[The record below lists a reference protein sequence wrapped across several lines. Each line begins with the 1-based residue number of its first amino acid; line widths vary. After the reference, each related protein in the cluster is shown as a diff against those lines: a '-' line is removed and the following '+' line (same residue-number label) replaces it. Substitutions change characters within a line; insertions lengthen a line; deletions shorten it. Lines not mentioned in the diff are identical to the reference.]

1 MSVHQPFEPS
11 ERRQSAARR
20 EPRDRE
26 PQILP
31 FHYHQ
36 SAAMALENNVPPAPP
51 VFDPNASDVK
61 ALCALENHLASLA
74 LDDLHQ
80 DDEDNGD
87 QEGTSLS
94 NLQLVLA
101 CISSPDDGVRYHAIE
116 AAGKLG
122 IRDACPTILRCL
134 RDGGD
139 DSIDVRVAAAKA
151 GSRLAE
157 QGAWAV
163 PNDDNMDSLLNAT
176 VQLASHPTN
185 RKARKTSVKACGV
198 IFESRKKGR
207 GGGKRG
213 RAARKKKS
221 EKASDSEGR
230 AAKAIVLRLLDED
243 ADVRIAAVNALTKLG
258 TKTKTSASRLIGK
271 LMVSHPGQGAVGK
284 ALVALEAYDELETLE
299 GHGDEAVRQAAQRVL
314 QDLKQDEGEEEED
327 DGAIGR
333 ANIDDVL
340 LEDYDAERHD
350 ILRAKKRLRPQQGPE
365 WNENGLRIERCL
377 ALQIAMDPD
386 DVRDDLVRIDYDQ
399 CSPEE
404 WDAKGYGL
412 RPQVIKGAT
421 KSWPAKDWT
430 EDIIRSKWG
439 QKKFRVGS
447 DEEDKDVRLPLN
459 DFLTYHKANQDDNPM
474 YMFEHIGEA
483 PLDDLLGEYKIP
495 KYFDKS
501 RDLFS
506 VLLDDERPPHRW
518 ILYGGPKSG
527 SAIHK
532 DPLCTS
538 AWNTS
543 LFGRKRWL
551 LFPPEAR
558 KIHLMPPSIEALWPA
573 RIAGP
578 SAWFEYMLP
587 RIRSDE
593 WRGPQPIEIL
603 QEAGETVYVPNNY
616 WHIVLNLEPVVALT
630 QNVGAL
636 HDYKS
641 IEDVVRRKR
650 PDIYDEWLARVQK
663 RWPETA
669 T

>member
-1 MSVHQPFEPS
+1 MTFTG
-11 ERRQSAARR
+11 RR
-20 EPRDRE
+20 P
-26 PQILP
+26 
-31 FHYHQ
+31 
-36 SAAMALENNVPPAPP
+36 AMALENNDASVSHA
-51 VFDPNASDVK
+51 FDPNASDLKV
-61 ALCALENHLASLA
+61 LCALENHLASLT
-74 LDDLHQ
+74 LDDLHKDDDNDNDADDQ
-80 DDEDNGD
+80 DEPA
-87 QEGTSLS
+87 SFS
-94 NLQLVLA
+94 NPQLVLA

-122 IRDACPTILRCL
+122 VQDACPDILRCL

-139 DSIDVRVAAAKA
+139 DSIDVRVAAAKT

-157 QGAWAV
+157 QGAWSV

-185 RKARKTSVKACGV
+185 RKARKTAVKACGV

-207 GGGKRG
+207 GGGKTG

-230 AAKAIVLRLLDED
+230 AAKAVALGLLDED

-258 TKTKTSASRLIGK
+258 TKTKSSASRLIGT
-271 LMVSHPGQGAVGK
+271 LMISHPGQGAVGK
-284 ALVALEAYDELETLE
+284 ALVALEAYNELDRLE
-299 GHGDEAVRQAAQRVL
+299 GHGDEAVRKAAKSAL
-314 QDLKQDEGEEEED
+314 QDLEQEEGEVD
-327 DGAIGR
+327 DNCTGRAAIG
-333 ANIDDVL
+333 DDL
-340 LEDYDAERHD
+340 SKDYDAR
-350 ILRAKKRLRPQQGPE
+350 ILQAKKRLRPQQGPE
-365 WNENGLRIERCL
+365 WNDNGLRIKRSP
-377 ALQIAMDPD
+377 ALQKAMDPD
-386 DVRDDLVRIDYDQ
+386 DVRDNLARIDYDK

-430 EDIIRSKWG
+430 ENIIRSKWG

-447 DEEDKDVRLPLN
+447 DEDDHDVRLSLA
-459 DFLTYHKANQDDNPM
+459 DFLTYHAANQDDNPL

-483 PLDDLLGEYKIP
+483 PLDDLLGEYIIP
-495 KYFDKS
+495 KYFEKS

-506 VLLDDERPPHRW
+506 VLSDGERPPHRW
-518 ILYGGPKSG
+518 MLYGGPRSG

-558 KIHLMPPSIEALWPA
+558 KIHLMPPSVETLWPA

-616 WHIVLNLEPVVALT
+616 WHIVLNLGPAVAVT
-630 QNVGAL
+630 QNIGAL

-650 PDIYDEWLARVQK
+650 PDIYDEWLARVRQ

-669 T
+669 P

>member
-1 MSVHQPFEPS
+1 MSVRVRHSAES
-11 ERRQSAARR
+11 RRSSFRHR
-20 EPRDRE
+20 
-26 PQILP
+26 
-31 FHYHQ
+31 
-36 SAAMALENNVPPAPP
+36 SAAMTLESNDAPASHS
-51 VFDPNASDVK
+51 FDPNASDLK
-61 ALCALENHLASLA
+61 ALCALENHLASLT

-80 DDEDNGD
+80 DDDNDNDADDKDGA
-87 QEGTSLS
+87 SFS

-122 IRDACPTILRCL
+122 VRDACPHILRCL
-134 RDGGD
+134 RNGGD
-139 DSIDVRVAAAKA
+139 DSIDERVAAAKA

-157 QGAWAV
+157 QGAWSV

-176 VQLASHPTN
+176 FQLASHPTN
-185 RKARKTSVKACGV
+185 RKARKTAVKACGV

-207 GGGKRG
+207 GGGKTG

-230 AAKAIVLRLLDED
+230 AAKAIVQRLLDED
-243 ADVRIAAVNALTKLG
+243 ADVRIAAVSALTKLG
-258 TKTKTSASRLIGK
+258 TKTKSNASRLIRK
-271 LMVSHPGQGAVGK
+271 LMISHPGQGAVCK
-284 ALVALEAYDELETLE
+284 ALVALAAYDELERLE
-299 GHGDEAVRQAAQRVL
+299 GHGDEAVRKAAKSAL
-314 QDLKQDEGEEEED
+314 KDLEQEEED
-327 DGAIGR
+327 DDAAVDDDDSGIGR
-333 ANIDDVL
+333 ANTEDDL
-340 LEDYDAERHD
+340 SKEYDAR

-365 WNENGLRIERCL
+365 WNDNGLRIERSL
-377 ALQIAMDPD
+377 ALQKAMDPD
-386 DVRDDLVRIDYDQ
+386 DVRDNLLRIDYDQ

-421 KSWPAKDWT
+421 KTWPAKDWT
-430 EDIIRSKWG
+430 EDTIRSKWG
-439 QKKFRVGS
+439 KKKFRVGS
-447 DEEDKDVRLPLN
+447 DENDQDVRLSLA

-483 PLDDLLGEYKIP
+483 PLDDLLKEYRIP

-506 VLLDDERPPHRW
+506 VLSDDERPPHRW
-518 ILYGGPKSG
+518 MLYGGPRSG

-551 LFPPEAR
+551 LFPPETR
-558 KIHLMPPSIEALWPA
+558 KIHLMPPSVEALWPA

-578 SAWFEYMLP
+578 LAWFEYMLP

-616 WHIVLNLEPVVALT
+616 WHIVLNLEPAVAVT
-630 QNVGAL
+630 QNIGAL
-636 HDYKS
+636 HDLKS

-650 PDIYDEWLARVQK
+650 PDIYDEWMARVQK
-663 RWPETA
+663 RWTGA
-669 T
+669 SNV